1 MGQCSYLQ
9 RIAVS
14 VEKSETWGVL
24 TESEKRVQS
33 AKEERERRMYGE
45 GPGRMPLNMMPGGGK
60 HGRKGDEHDEE
71 QEDPSG
77 QLMNMMKRMYDE
89 GDDTMKR
96 TIAEAWTKSRDK
108 SAAAGGNPF

>member
-1 MGQCSYLQ
+1 MC
-9 RIAVS
+9 

-33 AKEERERRMYGE
+33 VKEERDRRMYGE
-45 GPGRMPLNMMPGGGK
+45 GPGRMPNMGGMGGMGGGRR
-60 HGRKGDEHDEE
+60 GRKGDGENEEE

-96 TIAEAWTKSRDK
+96 TIAEAWSKSRDK
-108 SAAAGGNPF
+108 SAAAGGSPF